1 MKAQGGQSVELRYG
15 GGNSKLLSAI
25 LRLPEFRH
33 QLQGAAREILSQSP
47 KDATEGTIEGA
58 FERVLYAV
66 LRDFGIKFHPS
77 KQVAPDSRRHVGSGR
92 VDSRIAGVIIEY
104 KSPAKLSSNGAIEVA
119 THQLKEYMESFAK
132 ENGGECYGFL
142 SDGRRY
148 RDIRCTG
155 GVAGEPA
162 PLKPLSGE
170 ALLSLVQSIVSL
182 DLTALTPSNLIKD
195 FCADTE
201 TGTLFK
207 AARTFFSIL
216 GATNLPKTQM
226 LRSEWESLF
235 RLGHND
241 KSQQKPIEVRRAVL
255 SEIFGERIKDP
266 STEYRAIFSLH
277 TVYAIIVKLMAYRV
291 LSELRFGKV
300 LTAYHSLLRANSS
313 SLRAGLARLE
323 DGEIFRDIGILNL
336 LEGDFF
342 SWYSDRQQWT
352 DDIADVLRTI
362 LGVLSR
368 YEQTSAVF
376 PTSRAMD
383 LFRELYEAAV
393 PQAVRASFGE
403 FYTPY
408 WLARHVLES
417 VATPQPWRVLDPCCG
432 SGTFVITAI
441 EKVKQQGA
449 ELSRKDLLCVVLK
462 RVAAI
467 DLNPLAALTSR
478 VNYFLHIADL
488 LPDTIQDLV
497 IPVYLGDASYVPT
510 KVELGGVPCFEYHL
524 RTLKR
529 PIHVVLPI
537 VLVEDTARFVKLMHR
552 YESAV
557 KSKRI
562 DRAIEVILDAIP
574 QEARS
579 PEVTEHVER
588 LSASLV
594 ALEGEGWNGVWARIV
609 TNFLTTAAIGKFDIV
624 IGNPPWVDW
633 KNLPEGYRNK
643 IKSLCID
650 RGLFSGEGRTG
661 GINLNVCALI
671 AHVVT
676 ENWLS
681 PKGHLAFLMPREL
694 TVQPSYE
701 GWRRF
706 PSLTRRYFKC
716 FYDWSDSGHPFA
728 GRKGG
733 PKEDFL
739 TFVIGPEPA
748 KGGVV
753 PVTRYAKRYGDRS
766 SASEWHDLGEAMSHL
781 TEQNLYAG
789 QVVKES
795 TAFTYA
801 GSRAELRKFE
811 AITGDCAYIGRE
823 GIEFYPQELLL
834 FKYVEEG
841 PTRHT
846 VFVRNIQVT
855 KSKYRVEERTLL
867 LETKYLFPLV
877 KGRSIHQFRHDYE
890 GIVVPFP
897 YIADTPHKP
906 VPADRLEDES
916 PYLLRYYLDHKEIIE
931 AQTDFSNKIRGLDA
945 GEFYGLARTGHY
957 SFREV
962 YVAFRDNTKWAASV
976 IKCGTLPWGGR
987 RRFVF
992 QNHAVSMCER
1002 AEGGFI
1008 TSEEA
1013 HYVCAILNAPIVERF
1028 IMRSSDLRSF
1038 KIRPPVYLP
1047 RFDCDEERHQRLAQL
1062 SEEAHEN
1069 PRKVE
1074 GILGEVES
1082 LYLELCSER

>member
-1 MKAQGGQSVELRYG
+1 MKTPSGPSVSLSHRRG
-15 GGNSKLLSAI
+15 KSKLVFAI
-25 LRLPEFRH
+25 LRLPEFRSEL
-33 QLQGAAREILSQSP
+33 QLAAREILHQSP

-66 LRDFGIKFHPS
+66 LREFGVKFHPS

-104 KSPAKLSSNGAIEVA
+104 KSPAKLSSNGSIEHA
-119 THQLKEYMESFAK
+119 TQQLKEYMESFAK

-142 SDGRRY
+142 TDGRRY
-148 RDIRCTG
+148 RDIRC
-155 GVAGEPA
+155 VAEVTGEPA
-162 PLKPLSGE
+162 PLRPLNGE

-182 DLTALTPSNLIKD
+182 DLTALTPGNLIKD

-201 TGTLFK
+201 TGVFFA
-207 AARTFFSIL
+207 AARTFFNIL
-216 GATNLPKTQM
+216 GGTNLPKTQM

-255 SEIFGERIKDP
+255 SEIFEETIKDP

-323 DGEIFRDIGILNL
+323 DGEIFRDMGILNL

-352 DDIADVLRTI
+352 DDIANVVRAILRVLA
-362 LGVLSR
+362 R

-376 PTSRAMD
+376 ATSRAMD

-417 VATPQPWRVLDPCCG
+417 VATSRSWRVLDPCCG

-441 EKVKQQGA
+441 EKVKEQDGR
-449 ELSRKDLLCVVLK
+449 LGRKNLLYEVLNRVV
-462 RVAAI
+462 AI

-478 VNYFLHIADL
+478 VNYFLHIAEL
-488 LPDTIQDLV
+488 LPDSIQDLV
-497 IPVYLGDASYVPT
+497 IPVYLGDASYVPA
-510 KVELGGVPCFEYHL
+510 KVDLGGVPCFEYHL

-537 VLVEDTARFVKLMHR
+537 VLVEDTAKFVKLMHR
-552 YESAV
+552 YEYEV

-562 DRAIEVILDAIP
+562 GRAIAVIVDALPREVC
-574 QEARS
+574 S
-579 PEVTEHVER
+579 PEVIAHIEQ
-588 LSASLV
+588 LSANLV
-594 ALEGEGWNGVWARIV
+594 ALERDGWNGVWARIV

-624 IGNPPWVDW
+624 MGNPPWVDW

-650 RGLFSGEGRTG
+650 RGLFSGAGRTG

-676 ENWLS
+676 ENWLL
-681 PKGHLAFLMPREL
+681 PRGHLAFLMPREL

-706 PSLTRRYFKC
+706 PSRARRYFKC
-716 FYDWSDSGHPFA
+716 FYDWSNSGHPFA

-739 TFVIGPEPA
+739 TFVIGPEPP
-748 KGGVV
+748 KNGVV
-753 PVTRYAKRYGDRS
+753 PVTRYVKRRGDRS
-766 SASEWHDLGEAMSHL
+766 SASEWNDLGEAMNHL
-781 TEQNLYAG
+781 AEERLYAG
-789 QVVKES
+789 QIVKES
-795 TAFTYA
+795 TAFVYA
-801 GSRAELRKFE
+801 GSKAELKRFE
-811 AITGDCAYIGRE
+811 TMTGDCAYIGRE
-823 GIEFYPQELLL
+823 GVEFYPQELLL
-834 FKYVEEG
+834 FNYVEDG
-841 PTRHT
+841 PTEDT
-846 VFVRNIQVT
+846 VFLKNVQVT
-855 KSKYRVEERTLL
+855 KAKYRVQEQTVL
-867 LETKYLFPLV
+867 LETKYLYPLV
-877 KGRSIHQFRHDYE
+877 KGRSIHRFRHEYE

-897 YIADTPHKP
+897 YVADMPHKP
-906 VPADRLEDES
+906 LPTDQLEDES
-916 PYLLRYYLDHKEIIE
+916 PHLLRYYCDHKELIE

-957 SFREV
+957 SFRDI
-962 YVAFRDNTKWAASV
+962 YVAFRDNTKWAACV
-976 IKCGTLPWGGR
+976 ITSGALPWGGR
-987 RRFVF
+987 IRFVF

-1002 AEGGFI
+1002 VEGGFI
-1008 TSEEA
+1008 TPEEA

-1028 IMRSSDLRSF
+1028 IMRSSDSRSF

-1047 RFDCDEERHQRLAQL
+1047 RFDPDDERHQRLSLL

-1069 PRKVE
+1069 SEKV
-1074 GILGEVES
+1074 GNILEEVER